1 MKKCPQCNNSYGDE
15 NLFCLNDGTPLTA
28 ELRPTMAFNHH
39 LPETKDLS
47 FVVDLAQNEE
57 TPTQV
62 VPLLPIINPPQ
73 PTQKTSGAKNY
84 LIALLLGLLIGG
96 GLVLAT
102 IFLMKDFG
110 ETKNDVA
117 VMPNTNH
124 NQNKNLS
131 ENKKS
136 EELKKDSTVVSN
148 TNEINSVKPAANA
161 DITNKPADDNA
172 NKLKREE
179 AEKKKRLRNFNGRT
193 TALNVNL
200 RLAPTDLSESLDV
213 LPNDEPIK
221 VGKPA
226 NINSPWY
233 RVVTIS
239 GKKGWIHGDWIKCVN
254 PKTESEVP
262 CPS

>member
-15 NLFCLNDGTPLTA
+15 NLFCLDDGTPLTA
-28 ELRPTMAFNHH
+28 ELQPTVAFNHH
-39 LPETKDLS
+39 LQNTKGQS
-47 FVVDLAQNEE
+47 FVVNIGQNEE

-62 VPLLPIINPPQ
+62 VPLPPINNPSQ
-73 PTQKTSGAKNY
+73 PTQNTSGAKNY
-84 LIALLLGLLIGG
+84 LIVLLLGLLIGG

-102 IFLMKDFG
+102 IFLMKGFG

-117 VMPNTNH
+117 VIPNANR
-124 NQNKNLS
+124 NQNKNSS

-136 EELKKDSTVVSN
+136 EDLNKVSTAFSN
-148 TNEINSVKPAANA
+148 ANETNSAKPAAND
-161 DITNKPADDNA
+161 DITNKTNDDTED
-172 NKLKREE
+172 KIKREE

-193 TALNVNL
+193 IALNVNL
-200 RLAPTDLSESLDV
+200 RFAPTDLSESIDV

-226 NINSPWY
+226 TIKSPWY